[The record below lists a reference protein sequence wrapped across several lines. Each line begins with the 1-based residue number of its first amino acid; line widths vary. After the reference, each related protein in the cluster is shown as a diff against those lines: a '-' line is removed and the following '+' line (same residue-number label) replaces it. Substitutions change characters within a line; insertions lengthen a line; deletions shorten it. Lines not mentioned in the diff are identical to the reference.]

1 MLGMVVGTVEYS
13 PGSVADYTV
22 MLMLMLMRGT
32 KSILRE
38 TQRQNYCLNDLRG
51 KELRDMTVGVLG
63 TGRIGQAV
71 MERLRGFGCKV
82 LAYDRNQKTGADY
95 VSFHELLEKSDIV
108 TLHIPLAED
117 TRHMIGYEELE
128 MMKQEALLINTGR
141 GALVD
146 TAALVEALKGQ
157 KIAAPPWMFWKAKKV
172 SFTMTAPKEE

>member
-1 MLGMVVGTVEYS
+1 MVVGTVEYS

-82 LAYDRNQKTGADY
+82 LAYDRNQKQERTMFRFM
-95 VSFHELLEKSDIV
+95 SCWKKV
-108 TLHIPLAED
+108 TLLHCIFRWRRIPV
-117 TRHMIGYEELE
+117 I
-128 MMKQEALLINTGR
+128 
-141 GALVD
+141 
-146 TAALVEALKGQ
+146 
-157 KIAAPPWMFWKAKKV
+157 
-172 SFTMTAPKEE
+172 